1 VAKPNRLAVLSF
13 TMFGWLA
20 IAGTF
25 WKAFVVECLWNWFA
39 TEPLHVSPLSY
50 LQAVGICMLIYLF
63 KSHVG
68 DTDEKNEERWKK
80 LMVYVDASVPGENR
94 QELRFALK
102 KQGIKTDQDEDIEP
116 FVAITI
122 EVLKALGDP
131 VRATIIL
138 GIAFGIHTIM

>member
-1 VAKPNRLAVLSF
+1 
-13 TMFGWLA
+13 
-20 IAGTF
+20 
-25 WKAFVVECLWNWFA
+25 
-39 TEPLHVSPLSY
+39 
-50 LQAVGICMLIYLF
+50 MLIYLF